1 MGANTSK
8 ANDPENHSSHS
19 STHHKVKDL
28 VDFGP
33 VLPNGLYPTALQ
45 DYDLRCVRNL
55 ILSRKLAPFYK
66 GLPEPPEVV
75 VPTFTRPTLLEPPV
89 PAASSSMS
97 TVSSSTRRAESNGGR
112 PRSASSSSCNSSKKQ
127 QQQQCHHTAATKP
140 VSERQLRLE
149 RMRLQREM
157 LYNNAIECPICFLY
171 YPANIN
177 YSRCC
182 DQPLCTECFVQIK
195 RPTET
200 PNTPATCPFCMQEN
214 FGIIYHPPAWSEKSR
229 NGNNEPTTLV
239 QEGTRHTTSGVAA
252 AESRPRR
259 ATLSHRDPSVVL
271 VDHVRPN
278 WHRTQATTSTT
289 SSNSRRS
296 STLLRTVPTG
306 YNHQHGPRSNR
317 SASSATAS
325 EYNHFLSTMR
335 GMDMDLEEW
344 MVMEAI
350 RRSLA
355 EQENMTSVA
364 QDADDNEP
372 LYATAR
378 RLGYQQQQ
386 QQQQVTG
393 STESSSTSDASSD
406 ENDPTVYID
415 RHAESGRDDK
425 RVAVDPSNT
434 SGSNGNGSNGNSNS
448 GSNAGVVC

>member
-1 MGANTSK
+1 M
-8 ANDPENHSSHS
+8 
-19 STHHKVKDL
+19 
-28 VDFGP
+28 
-33 VLPNGLYPTALQ
+33 
-45 DYDLRCVRNL
+45 
-55 ILSRKLAPFYK
+55 
-66 GLPEPPEVV
+66 
-75 VPTFTRPTLLEPPV
+75 
-89 PAASSSMS
+89 
-97 TVSSSTRRAESNGGR
+97 
-112 PRSASSSSCNSSKKQ
+112 
-127 QQQQCHHTAATKP
+127 
-140 VSERQLRLE
+140 
-149 RMRLQREM
+149 
-157 LYNNAIECPICFLY
+157 
-171 YPANIN
+171 
-177 YSRCC
+177 
-182 DQPLCTECFVQIK
+182 
-195 RPTET
+195 
-200 PNTPATCPFCMQEN
+200 
-214 FGIIYHPPAWSEKSR
+214 
-229 NGNNEPTTLV
+229 
-239 QEGTRHTTSGVAA
+239 QEGTRHTTSGVSA

-271 VDHVRPN
+271 VGKRRDRMKQSLFGNNRCCIFIHAHIDHVRPN
-278 WHRTQATTSTT
+278 WHRTQATTSAT

-386 QQQQVTG
+386 QQQQQVIG

-406 ENDPTVYID
+406 ENDPAVYID
-415 RHAESGRDDK
+415 RHAENGRDDK

-434 SGSNGNGSNGNSNS
+434 STTNGNGSNGNSNS

>member
-8 ANDPENHSSHS
+8 ANDPEHHSSHS
-19 STHHKVKDL
+19 SHHHKVKDL

-75 VPTFTRPTLLEPPV
+75 VPTFTRPTTLLEPPV

-97 TVSSSTRRAESNGGR
+97 TVSSSTTRRAESNNGR
-112 PRSASSSSCNSSKKQ
+112 PRSASSSSCNSSSKKQ
-127 QQQQCHHTAATKP
+127 QQCHTTKP
-140 VSERQLRLE
+140 ASERQLRLE

-229 NGNNEPTTLV
+229 NGNNEPTLV
-239 QEGTRHTTSGVAA
+239 QEGTRHTTSGVSAA
-252 AESRPRR
+252 QSRPRR

-278 WHRTQATTSTT
+278 WHRTHATSATS

-386 QQQQVTG
+386 QQQQQQQATIG

-406 ENDPTVYID
+406 ENDPAVYID
-415 RHAESGRDDK
+415 HHAENDK
-425 RVAVDPSNT
+425 RVTVSTPNS
-434 SGSNGNGSNGNSNS
+434 SGNGNGSTSNGNGGN
-448 GSNAGVVC
+448 NAGVVC